1 MNLLRLLDYNLLGY
15 KNINDVKNFM
25 ELIGVNLEELSDF
38 GYYIYGD

>member
-1 MNLLRLLDYNLLGY
+1 MNLLRLLDYNSLGY

-38 GYYIYGD
+38 DYYIYGD